1 VGNYREDNME
11 LSSILRPVLRDYSLL
26 VKMRLT
32 LTVVF
37 SSIMAYLLSSDLS
50 HLFLGDIIIL
60 SIGGFT
66 ITATANILNEVIE
79 KDFDK
84 LMTRTMDRPLAT
96 GRMNTSS
103 AVLVAGIHAMVGL
116 FALAYFNPLTVLL
129 GVLAIILYA
138 FVYTPLKRYSTI
150 AITVGAIP
158 GALPVL
164 IGSVAYT
171 GSFSQLGLILFGLQ
185 FLWQFPHFW
194 AIGWLG
200 HNEYAKAGYK
210 LCPTDRMGQPD
221 DKIGFYSSIYALLLI
236 PMSFLLWTEGYNSL
250 ASVIL
255 VCLFSLVFAY
265 YGYQLYLH
273 NGRKNALGLMF
284 SSLIYL
290 PLVLLILFF
299 DKLF

>member
-1 VGNYREDNME
+1 ME
-11 LSSILRPVLRDYSLL
+11 VSGIFRPVLKDYSLL

-37 SSIMAYLLSSDLS
+37 SSVMAYLLTADLS
-50 HLFLGDIIIL
+50 SLFLGDLFIL
-60 SIGGFT
+60 AIGGFT
-66 ITATANILNEVIE
+66 ITATANILNEVLE

-84 LMTRTMDRPLAT
+84 LMVRTMDRPLAT
-96 GRMNTSS
+96 GRMSTSS
-103 AVLVAGIHAMVGL
+103 AVLIAGIHGLVGL

-171 GSFSQLGLILFGLQ
+171 GTFTHLALILFGLQ

-210 LCPTDRMGQPD
+210 LCPTDKKGQPD
-221 DKIGFYSSIYALLLI
+221 DKIGFYSAIYALLLI
-236 PMSFLLWTEGYNSL
+236 PMAILLWTEGYSSFF
-250 ASVIL
+250 SVLL
-255 VCLFSLVFAY
+255 VSFSSIVFAY
-265 YGYQLYLH
+265 YGYQLYLE
-273 NGRKNALGLMF
+273 NSRRKALSLMF

>member
-1 VGNYREDNME
+1 ME

-37 SSIMAYLLSSDLS
+37 SSIMAYLLSADLTN
-50 HLFLGDIIIL
+50 LFFGDLLIL

-66 ITATANILNEVIE
+66 ITATANILNEVLE
-79 KDFDK
+79 RDFDK
-84 LMTRTMDRPLAT
+84 LMTRTMNRPLAT

-103 AVLVAGIHAMVGL
+103 AVLIAGLHAMVGL

-129 GVLAIILYA
+129 GFLAIILYA

-164 IGSVAYT
+164 IGSVAFT
-171 GSFSQLGLILFGLQ
+171 GDFSQLGLILFGIQ

-210 LCPTDRMGQPD
+210 LCPTDRKGQPD

-236 PMSFLLWTEGYNSL
+236 PMSFLLWTEGYNSMI
-250 ASVIL
+250 SVSL

-265 YGYQLYLH
+265 YGYQLYLY
-273 NGRKNALGLMF
+273 NKRKNALGLMF